1 MFVLA
6 NVCLL
11 LMGLLYYFLLRCAV
25 SSCCH
30 VSGRS
35 RSFFKKHTKGAAN
48 FWLYRNLSRQCNLGI
63 LYPLNTIYL
72 LTLGGYGVL
81 TLLCWVPFLKIP
93 VALLGI
99 LLGMEMI
106 VAGTVSLIY
115 GNLEDFG
122 RRFVF
127 FRIRR
132 GVNGKSRRFATLL
145 DWLFGFFP
153 LAMYLLLIT
162 KNIWW

>member
-122 RRFVF
+122 RKFVF
-127 FRIRR
+127 FRIRW
-132 GVNGKSRRFATLL
+132 GKMEKAGGLPPSLT
-145 DWLFGFFP
+145 GC
-153 LAMYLLLIT
+153 LAFSL
-162 KNIWW
+162 W

>member
-11 LMGLLYYFLLRCAV
+11 LLGLLYYFLLRCAV

-63 LYPLNTIYL
+63 LAAVAFPL
-72 LTLGGYGVL
+72 
-81 TLLCWVPFLKIP
+81 
-93 VALLGI
+93 I
-99 LLGMEMI
+99 LLACLAI
-106 VAGTVSLIY
+106 
-115 GNLEDFG
+115 FG
-122 RRFVF
+122 KQRRK
-127 FRIRR
+127 
-132 GVNGKSRRFATLL
+132 NGRNVH
-145 DWLFGFFP
+145 
-153 LAMYLLLIT
+153 I
-162 KNIWW
+162 

>member
-11 LMGLLYYFLLRCAV
+11 LLGLIYYFLLRCAV

-63 LYPLNTIYL
+63 LYP
-72 LTLGGYGVL
+72 
-81 TLLCWVPFLKIP
+81 
-93 VALLGI
+93 
-99 LLGMEMI
+99 
-106 VAGTVSLIY
+106 
-115 GNLEDFG
+115 
-122 RRFVF
+122 
-127 FRIRR
+127 
-132 GVNGKSRRFATLL
+132 
-145 DWLFGFFP
+145 
-153 LAMYLLLIT
+153 
-162 KNIWW
+162 